1 MFISIDEENYAR
13 IDYAVGDIVFH
24 KLNKKR
30 YVVAKIYRKLNKAL
44 VEDAD
49 GNTFEFAATSL
60 VYDQKENSHV

>member
-1 MFISIDEENYAR
+1 MFIEVDSEKYVQVYYD
-13 IDYAVGDIVFH
+13 VGDIVFH
-24 KLNKKR
+24 KLSKNR
-30 YVVAKIYRKLNKAL
+30 YVVAKVYQKLNKAL